1 MIRWL
6 KLLLLCVA
14 TTLFVSGCV
23 DEDLV
28 PVAVISVNSHYGYTG
43 RVFTFSA
50 SGSTDADNDPL
61 GLNCRWD
68 FETDGVWD
76 IPYSLA
82 KEVNRSFHTSGVFK
96 VTLEV
101 VDPDGL
107 TGQVSDTLNILGP
120 LPDSSIT
127 DPRDNQ
133 TYRIVKIKNL
143 WIMAENLRYGQMILT
158 DQEPAD
164 NQLTEYYAYNNDAAN
179 VPQYGGL
186 YSWWEAMNYENHTN
200 NQGACPPGWRIP
212 DEEDVQK
219 IDLPVSHLFI
229 SDYYGKGGVSGF
241 NVDFPGGFFVHY
253 PEEDG
258 CANGFLSQGYQAMYW
273 SSKYE
278 KKISPYSE
286 RAALGAFWF
295 HANTK
300 ITTYKQIGIYKQP
313 MAHYWWTFDGM
324 YQRNYISVRCVQE
337 HSN

>member
-1 MIRWL
+1 
-6 KLLLLCVA
+6 
-14 TTLFVSGCV
+14 V

-133 TYRIVKIKNL
+133 TYRVVKIKNL

-158 DQEPAD
+158 DQEPSD

-212 DEEDVQK
+212 NAEDVQI

-229 SDYYGKGGVSGF
+229 SDYYAKGGVSGF
-241 NVDFPGGFFVHY
+241 NVDFPGGYFLCNSDE
-253 PEEDG
+253 PA
-258 CANGFLSQGYQAMYW
+258 CANGFLAQSYLALYW
-273 SSKYE
+273 TTQYE
-278 KKISPYSE
+278 KTTNQYGEYAK
-286 RAALGAFWF
+286 LGAFKF
-295 HANTK
+295 HANKDISAHKT
-300 ITTYKQIGIYKQP
+300 IGIDISP
-313 MAHYWWTFDGM
+313 SFHYWWSYDGM
-324 YQRNYISVRCVQE
+324 YYRSFISVRCVQK
-337 HSN
+337 NIN